1 MKIRDVKTHLKF
13 KWLFAAIVV
22 MALAACG
29 APAPA
34 SQPASNISVK
44 DAWARPTIQA
54 EAQVEATADS
64 SGNSG
69 SMDHSTMQ
77 IDGPLSAAY
86 MIIENS
92 GGADKLMSVSGD
104 VAEAIEVHQ
113 TRESNGMMMME
124 PVTSGVD
131 VPANGALEL
140 KPGSYHIMLMN
151 VKNGLNPGDTFKLTL
166 KFSSGKEIPVDVT
179 VREP

>member
-1 MKIRDVKTHLKF
+1 
-13 KWLFAAIVV
+13 
-22 MALAACG
+22 
-29 APAPA
+29 
-34 SQPASNISVK
+34 
-44 DAWARPTIQA
+44 
-54 EAQVEATADS
+54 
-64 SGNSG
+64 
-69 SMDHSTMQ
+69 
-77 IDGPLSAAY
+77 

>member
-1 MKIRDVKTHLKF
+1 MRIQDVKTHMKF

-22 MALAACG
+22 VALAACS
-29 APAPA
+29 APVPA
-34 SQPASNISVK
+34 TQPASNISVK

-54 EAQVEATADS
+54 DAQAEATADS

-77 IDGPLSAAY
+77 MDGPLSAAY

-92 GGADKLMSVSGD
+92 GGADKLMGVSGD
-104 VAEAIEVHQ
+104 VAETIEVHQ
-113 TRESNGMMMME
+113 TKESNGMMMME
-124 PVTSGVD
+124 AVTSGID
-131 VPANGALEL
+131 VPTNGALEL
-140 KPGSYHIMLMN
+140 KPGGYHIMLMN

-166 KFSSGKEIPVDVT
+166 KFNSGKEVPVDVT